1 MFFLD
6 ALNEKV
12 LDPQVPQA
20 KSEPEN
26 TRLKTTSYGDR
37 NYSGVS
43 VYSEDRSSIRYLA
56 IEKYMMESRPG
67 SRVEWFFP
75 EAYLQ
80 FFLAELGMDT
90 LTFYEKL
97 PVDLLSDDPD
107 KAVVLGLMEYPQVI
121 KHPEFDPYLVY
132 HLSATEYLQAD
143 EICDEIMNKF
153 PGSQALASSFKTK
166 ARQW

>member
-6 ALNEKV
+6 VINENV
-12 LDPQVPQA
+12 LDPQVPQS
-20 KSEPEN
+20 KSESGN
-26 TRLKTTSYGDR
+26 TQLRTRSYGDK
-37 NYSGVS
+37 NYSSVS
-43 VYSEDRSSIRYLA
+43 VYSEDRSSLSYLS
-56 IEKYMMESRPG
+56 IEKYMRESRPD

-97 PVDLLSDDPD
+97 PVDLLSEDPD
-107 KAVVLGLMEYPQVI
+107 KAVVLGLMGYSQVI
-121 KHPEFDPYLVY
+121 NHPEFDPYLVY
-132 HLSATEYLQAD
+132 RLSTTEYLQAE

-166 ARQW
+166 AR